1 MSLSFALTG
10 WRNRI
15 TELSTTLQTWP
26 WLDTARTLRERFRED
41 HLGVT
46 ASSLTF
52 TTLIALVPL
61 VTVMLAVFSAF
72 PMFASFQG
80 ALEKY
85 FLQSLV
91 PDGIAKPVLDALTQ
105 FAAKATRLGA
115 AGLVVLGVTALAL
128 MLTIDR
134 ALNAIWRVR
143 RPRSIA
149 QRVLVYWAM
158 LTLGPLLLGIS
169 LSLTATVLTS
179 SKGVIGSLPGGL
191 GLLLNIIEFV
201 VLAGG
206 MAGLYRYVPNT
217 DVRWRHAMAG
227 GVFVAAGVELA
238 KAGLAWYV
246 GAMPTYA
253 AVYGAFAAVPILL
266 LWIYVVWVIVLW
278 GAVVAAYAPSLSMH
292 IKRLPVTPGHRFAL
306 ALALIAALLRAKQGD
321 HRGLTLAELAALLVT
336 DPLQVEPS
344 IEALM
349 ALDWVARLDE
359 DGGQRLVLLV
369 DPDTTPARALIDAML
384 LEPGTAV
391 QRFRERSGLERL
403 MLAEILAPA

>member
-1 MSLSFALTG
+1 MSLSFALAG
-10 WRNRI
+10 WRSRL

-41 HLGVT
+41 HLGLT

-91 PDGIAKPVLDALTQ
+91 PDSIAKPVLSALTQ
-105 FAAKATRLGA
+105 FASKATRLGS
-115 AGLVVLGVTALAL
+115 AGLVALVITALAL

-134 ALNAIWRVR
+134 ALSAIWRVR

-149 QRVLVYWAM
+149 RRVLVYWAA

-169 LSLTATVLTS
+169 LSLTATALSAT
-179 SKGVIGSLPGGL
+179 KGVIGVLPGGL
-191 GLLLNIIEFV
+191 GLLLNIIEFL

-206 MAGLYRYVPNT
+206 MSGLYHYLPNT
-217 DVRWRHAMAG
+217 DVRWRHAIAG
-227 GVFVAAGVELA
+227 GVFVAAGIQLV
-238 KAGLAWYV
+238 KTGLAWYV
-246 GAMPTYA
+246 GAMPAYA
-253 AVYGAFAAVPILL
+253 TVYGAFAAVPIFL
-266 LWIYVVWVIVLW
+266 LWIYLVWVIVLW

-292 IKRLPVTPGHRFAL
+292 LKRLPVTPGHRFAL
-306 ALALIAALLRAKQGD
+306 ALALIGALLRAKQTD
-321 HRGLTLAELAALLVT
+321 QHGLTLAELAASLST

-344 IEALM
+344 VDALM

-359 DGGQRLVLLV
+359 DSGQRLVLLI
-369 DPDTTPARALIDAML
+369 DPVTTPLRALIDAML
-384 LEPGTAV
+384 LEPGASV
-391 QRFRERSGLERL
+391 QRFRERSGVERL
-403 MLAEILAPA
+403 TLGDVLP